1 MSVKRTIL
9 KGTFILTITGF
20 ATRFMGFFYRIF
32 LSHTF
37 GDEGVGLYQLIFPI
51 YALCFSLTSAG
62 IETALARCVAKRVS
76 LGKKREAKAFLF
88 TSMLLSVTASCL
100 VMLFLQKYSGR
111 IASSFLQEERC
122 ADLLVILSYA
132 FPFASVH
139 SCIVGYYFG
148 LKETGIP
155 AFSQLIEQVV
165 RILSVYLLYIAGL
178 KNGTRFGIAIAVAGL
193 VIGEITSSV
202 FCFEMITKKMP
213 PRQDIRQKISGL
225 SHYLTYAKELFTLS
239 LPLTASRVLLNL
251 LQSVEAVSI
260 PLKLQESGLSTSYSL
275 SIYGVLTGMA
285 LPCVLFPSAITN
297 SVSTM
302 LLPTIAEAQAL
313 NHKQQMKRIIQKS
326 VCYCV
331 LLGSLCCILL
341 LVSGQWIG
349 SCLFNSRYA
358 GDYIVTLAW
367 MCPFLY
373 TNTTLISIINGIGKT
388 TLSFF
393 INSFNLVIRILSVFF
408 CIPLFGIE
416 GYLLGLLAS
425 QLAAFLLCILY
436 LRCYIRNTISVSA
449 VR

>member
-37 GDEGVGLYQLIFPI
+37 GEEGVGLYQLIFPV

-62 IETALARCVAKRVS
+62 IETALARCVAKRASVGKKKEARKLLFTAMALSVS
-76 LGKKREAKAFLF
+76 L
-88 TSMLLSVTASCL
+88 SVIVMLL
-100 VMLFLQKYSGR
+100 LQSFAGL
-111 IASSFLQEERC
+111 IAEQFLQETRC
-122 ADLLVILSYA
+122 SDLLIILSYA

-139 SCIVGYYFG
+139 SCIVGYYLG

-155 AFSQLIEQVV
+155 AFSQLIEQLV
-165 RILSVYLLYIAGL
+165 RILSVYLFYLIGTRSGADFGISIAVGGLIAGEIASSMFCL
-178 KNGTRFGIAIAVAGL
+178 KI
-193 VIGEITSSV
+193 
-202 FCFEMITKKMP
+202 ITKKTTVCQRLAKRIAELP
-213 PRQDIRQKISGL
+213 K
-225 SHYLTYAKELFTLS
+225 YLTFAGELFLLS
-239 LPLTASRVLLNL
+239 APLTASRVLLNL
-251 LQSVEAVSI
+251 LQSIEAVSI
-260 PLKLQESGLSTSYSL
+260 PLKLQSHGMTVSQSL

-302 LLPTIAEAQAL
+302 LLPTVAEAQTL
-313 NHKQQMKRIIQKS
+313 KREHQMKNIIQKS
-326 VCYCV
+326 VCCCV

-341 LVSGQWIG
+341 LLSGQWIG
-349 SCLFNSRYA
+349 FHIFNSRYA

-373 TNTTLISIINGIGKT
+373 ANTTLISIINGIGKT
-388 TLSFF
+388 TLSFL
-393 INSFNLVIRILSVFF
+393 INTFSLILRILSVFY
-408 CIPLFGIE
+408 CIPVFGFE
-416 GYLLGLLAS
+416 GYLLGLLTS

-436 LRCYIRNTISVSA
+436 LSHYLRSPKSA
-449 VR
+449 